1 MTTSTS
7 SSIAALEWEDRY
19 YGLAIRTAT
28 VAAIVFAMLAFL
40 VLPREFVVQAYKLK
54 KSIESI
60 TETLPPTLTEF
71 EKPAEPAKPAAVPV
85 AAASEAEVTAQT
97 IEATNQV
104 EVIRQTEETDIPVVP
119 FWKVEVKPK
128 PINIPVPT
136 YPEMARTA
144 GIEGQA
150 VVEALV
156 DVDGAVA
163 DARILKP
170 SGNASLDQAAVDAAM
185 KAKFSPAMQRDK
197 PVRVWVSIPF
207 RFTLNEG

>member
-1 MTTSTS
+1 MAMSTS

-19 YGLAIRTAT
+19 YGLAIRVAT
-28 VAAIVFAMLAFL
+28 VAAFVFTILAFL
-40 VLPREFVVQAYKLK
+40 VLPKEFVVEAYKLK

-60 TETLPPTLTEF
+60 TETLPPTLTEL
-71 EKPAEPAKPAAVPV
+71 EKPAEPTKPTAVPV
-85 AAASEAEVTAQT
+85 AAASEAEVTATT
-97 IEATNQV
+97 IDATNVV
-104 EVIRQTEETDIPVVP
+104 EVVRRTDETDIPVVP

-136 YPEMARTA
+136 YPDMARTA
-144 GIEGQA
+144 GIEGSA

-156 DVDGAVA
+156 DVDGSVA

-185 KAKFSPAMQRDK
+185 RAKFSPAMQRDK

-207 RFTLNEG
+207 RFTLTG